1 MHDVTKIIL
10 QSGRDQT
17 RRHRT
22 VYCVTFS
29 LWNAERTIIH
39 RTTGDGAISATTL
52 LAQSGRKRI
61 RIDGVNSNKAYNG

>member
-17 RRHRT
+17 PQHRVLCDVQLMERRA
-22 VYCVTFS
+22 CDN
-29 LWNAERTIIH
+29 LPD
-39 RTTGDGAISATTL
+39 DGRASGKCPWTL